1 MKRTINMNTTGV
13 NTNRYNT
20 LNMRSAFLAIIFLA
34 FGFTFATAQNG
45 QRIKGKLRSERAAV
59 YTDVLQL
66 TPEEAQQFWP
76 VFNQFIDEREKV
88 QQELKSLK
96 RDNLSDAEAE
106 AQIKKQ
112 IELQQRDL
120 DLEKDVIQKLRKV
133 ISLQKIIKIPDAER
147 EFRQTVLAR
156 AKDKAVER
164 KRMNGN

>member
-1 MKRTINMNTTGV
+1 
-13 NTNRYNT
+13 
-20 LNMRSAFLAIIFLA
+20 MRSAFLAIIFLA

-45 QRIKGKLRSERAAV
+45 QRIKDKLRSERAAV
-59 YTDVLQL
+59 YTEVLQL

-76 VFNQFIDEREKV
+76 VFNQFINEREKV
-88 QQELKSLK
+88 QQELKNLK

-112 IELQQRDL
+112 LELQQRDL
-120 DLEKDVIQKLRKV
+120 DLEKEVIQKLRKV

-156 AKDKAVER
+156 AKDKAIER
-164 KRMNGN
+164 KRKNGQ

>member
-1 MKRTINMNTTGV
+1 MYTIGI
-13 NTNRYNT
+13 NTNRNNT

-45 QRIKGKLRSERAAV
+45 QRIKDKLRSERAAV
-59 YTDVLQL
+59 YTEVLQL

-76 VFNQFIDEREKV
+76 VFNQFINEREKV
-88 QQELKSLK
+88 QQELKNLK

-120 DLEKDVIQKLRKV
+120 DLEKEVIQKLRKV

-156 AKDKAVER
+156 AKDKAIER
-164 KRMNGN
+164 KRKNGQ

>member
-1 MKRTINMNTTGV
+1 MYTIEI
-13 NTNRYNT
+13 NTNRNNT

-45 QRIKGKLRSERAAV
+45 QRIKDKLRSERAAV
-59 YTDVLQL
+59 YTEVLQL

-76 VFNQFIDEREKV
+76 VFNQFINEREKV
-88 QQELKSLK
+88 QQELKNLK

-112 IELQQRDL
+112 LELQQRDL
-120 DLEKDVIQKLRKV
+120 DLEKEVIQKLRKV

-156 AKDKAVER
+156 AKDKAIER
-164 KRMNGN
+164 KRKNGQ

>member
-1 MKRTINMNTTGV
+1 
-13 NTNRYNT
+13 
-20 LNMRSAFLAIIFLA
+20 MRSAFLAIIFLA

-45 QRIKGKLRSERAAV
+45 QRIKDKLRSERAAV
-59 YTDVLQL
+59 YTEVLQL

-76 VFNQFIDEREKV
+76 VFNQFINEREKV
-88 QQELKSLK
+88 QQELKNLK

-120 DLEKDVIQKLRKV
+120 DLEKEVIQKLRKV

-156 AKDKAVER
+156 AKDKAIER
-164 KRMNGN
+164 KRKNGQ